1 MTMSVRG
8 NQSAAPAQPTMALA
22 VRTRESFL
30 EQRLE
35 QIRGFVSDGVDA
47 RALIRF
53 AVLDMQNSEK
63 LQECTQESIYLAL
76 LACAVTGLEPG
87 SVRGEAYL
95 VPFKGV
101 AQFMPGWRGLVKL
114 ARRSGAVKTITANVA
129 CANDDFEIDLGT
141 ANRIVHKPLLTGDR
155 GPVIGAYAIATM
167 ADGSQEIEWV
177 DRMDLDQIKGV
188 ANARGASPAWK
199 NWEDQMF
206 RKSAIKR
213 LAKRLPLGP
222 AYFVAQSLDDTA
234 GEARSHARVIDVAT
248 DGKVPRE
255 IVAPP
260 TLEEQRAIGDG
271 VDLDKLAT
279 EMEMALAMANTME
292 QVQTAIKIGPGYHSM
307 PKGSTAR
314 ERVRIAYKTATAEIE
329 ASNQPETAS

>member
-8 NQSAAPAQPTMALA
+8 NRDAAPAQPTMALA
-22 VRTRESFL
+22 VRTRENFL

-35 QIRGFVSDGVDA
+35 QIRGFVTGGVDP
-47 RALIRF
+47 RALVRF

-63 LQECTQESIYLAL
+63 LQACTQESIYLAL

-87 SVRGEAYL
+87 SIRGEAYL

-114 ARRSGAVKTITANVA
+114 ARRSGAVKTIVANVA
-129 CANDDFEIDLGT
+129 CANDEFEIDLGT
-141 ANRIVHKPLLTGDR
+141 ANRVVHKPLLNGDR
-155 GPVIGAYAIATM
+155 GAVIGAYAIATM
-167 ADGSQEIEWV
+167 SDGSQEIEWV
-177 DRMDLDQIKGV
+177 DRHDLEQIKQV
-188 ANARGASPAWK
+188 ANARGKSPAWAD
-199 NWEDQMF
+199 WEDQMF

-222 AYFVAQSLDDTA
+222 EYFVAQSLDDTA
-234 GEARSHARVIDVAT
+234 GEARDHARVIDVAT

-260 TLEEQRAIGDG
+260 TLEEQRAAGDG
-271 VDLDKLAT
+271 VDLDKLAD
-279 EMEMALAMANTME
+279 EMVRALEMANTMD
-292 QVQTAIKIGPGYHSM
+292 QVQAAIRLGTGYHSM
-307 PKGSTAR
+307 PKGSPAR
-314 ERVRIAYKTATAEIE
+314 ERVRVAYKTATAEIE
-329 ASNQPETAS
+329 ASSNPEAAP